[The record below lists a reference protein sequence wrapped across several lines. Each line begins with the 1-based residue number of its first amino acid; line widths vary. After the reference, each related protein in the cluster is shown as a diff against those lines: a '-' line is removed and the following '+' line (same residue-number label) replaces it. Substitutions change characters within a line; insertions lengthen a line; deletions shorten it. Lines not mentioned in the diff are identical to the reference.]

1 MNSLKRVKVIS
12 ALSLVLSFGFAGTCF
27 SYQISDVNLSKK
39 ANQVRVSIITSD
51 RPQYKYF
58 KLTGPSRLAI
68 DFLNA
73 ETNLKDRGGIE
84 GSVLTSVRFLER
96 QVEPAKI
103 TSVILDLKE
112 MTPYQVS
119 TNDNEVLILL
129 ADSVKEE
136 PKEVA
141 ATKEKTQKT
150 EIPQALAK
158 EKEKVA
164 EIKEVEIAKEPLI
177 SLDVRNADLIDVLRL
192 IAHKVDLNIVPN
204 KDVKGSISLRI
215 EDVPWGV
222 ALESILSSQGYTY
235 LIKDDVIKV
244 MALEEEE
251 AGLINK
257 VYLLVFADAE
267 EASKYTKSL
276 LTSKGKVEID
286 KRTNS
291 LVVTDHPA
299 AHQRIEEL
307 LAKIDARTPQVE
319 ITAKMVEVSLT
330 DEEKWG
336 IEWSA
341 LNTKNSDHYEGAGLP
356 KNPMGESEPYFKI
369 GRLINSKYNL
379 DAIMSFINNTGRTNI
394 LSSPRIIVLDN
405 EEAKLN
411 VGEELPY
418 LTIEE
423 EAAAEGEVKGKETIT
438 VKYKN
443 VGIILTVK
451 PKINSD
457 KFITLKLKPEVS
469 ALKEWRT
476 IPTIG
481 DVPVIATRNAETHVL
496 IRDGETIIIGGLM
509 KDNLVSSQSKLPLL
523 GDLPLVGRLFK
534 SSADIGSK
542 TELLIF
548 VSARII
554 KHEEEE

>member
-1 MNSLKRVKVIS
+1 MNFLKRVKVIS
-12 ALSLVLSFGFAGTCF
+12 VLSFILSFGFISASF
-27 SYQISDVNLSKK
+27 SYQISDVKLSKE
-39 ANQVRVSIITSD
+39 ADQVKVSIFTSD

-58 KLTGPSRLAI
+58 KLAGPPRLAI

-73 ETNLKDRGGIE
+73 EANLKDKE
-84 GSVLTSVRFLER
+84 GLKGTVLTSVRFLQR
-96 QVEPAKI
+96 QAKPVII

-112 MTPYQVS
+112 MIPYQVS

-129 ADSVKEE
+129 TDSVKEE
-136 PKEVA
+136 PKEVVA
-141 ATKEKTQKT
+141 PEEETKET
-150 EIPQALAK
+150 EAVQASAAK
-158 EKEKVA
+158 EKA
-164 EIKEVEIAKEPLI
+164 TEIKEVEIAKEPLI

-192 IAHKVDLNIVPN
+192 IAHKVDLNIVPD

-215 EDVPWGV
+215 EDVPWRV
-222 ALESILSSQGYTY
+222 ALNSILSSQGYTY
-235 LIKDDVIKV
+235 TIKNGVIKV
-244 MALEEEE
+244 MVLEEEE
-251 AGLINK
+251 VGLINK
-257 VYLLVFADAE
+257 VYPLIFADAE
-267 EASKYTKSL
+267 EASKYIKSL

-291 LVVTDHPA
+291 LVVTDRSA

-307 LAKIDARTPQVE
+307 LAKIDARTRQVE
-319 ITAKMVEVSLT
+319 ITAKIVEVSLT

-336 IEWSA
+336 IEWS
-341 LNTKNSDHYEGAGLP
+341 LLSTKSSDHYQGAGVP
-356 KNPMGESEPYFKI
+356 KNPMGESEAYFKI
-369 GRLINSKYNL
+369 GRLINDKYDL

-394 LSSPRIIVLDN
+394 LSSPRITVLDN

-418 LTIEE
+418 LTVESE
-423 EAAAEGEVKGKETIT
+423 DQEGEDKETIT
-438 VKYKN
+438 VEYKD

-457 KFITLKLKPEVS
+457 QFITLRLKPEVS

-481 DVPVIATRNAETHVL
+481 DVPVIATRNAETQVL
-496 IRDGETIIIGGLM
+496 IKDGETIIIGGLM
-509 KDNLVSSQSKLPLL
+509 KDDLVSSQSKLPLL
-523 GDLPLVGRLFK
+523 GDLPLIGRLFK
-534 SSADIGSK
+534 NSADIGSK

-554 KHEEEE
+554 KDEE

>member
-1 MNSLKRVKVIS
+1 MNSLKRLRTIS
-12 ALSLVLSFGFAGTCF
+12 VLSLILSFSFAGASF
-27 SYQISDVNLSKK
+27 SYQISAVNLSKE
-39 ANQVRVSIITSD
+39 AGRVEVSILTSD

-68 DFLNA
+68 DFLDA
-73 ETNLKDRGGIE
+73 ETNLKDKE
-84 GSVLTSVRFLER
+84 GVSGTVLTSVRFLQR
-96 QVEPAKI
+96 QVKPVTI

-112 MTPYQVS
+112 MTSYQVS
-119 TNDNEVLILL
+119 TNNNEVLILL
-129 ADSVKEE
+129 TDSVKEE

-141 ATKEKTQKT
+141 ATKEETKET
-150 EIPQALAK
+150 EALQAPV
-158 EKEKVA
+158 KEKVA
-164 EIKEVEIAKEPLI
+164 EIKEIEIAKEPLI
-177 SLDVRNADLIDVLRL
+177 SLDVRDADLIDVLRL
-192 IAHKVDLNIVPN
+192 MAHKVDLNIVPD
-204 KDVKGSISLRI
+204 KDVKGSISIRI
-215 EDVPWGV
+215 EDVPWRV
-222 ALESILSSQGYTY
+222 ALDSILSSQGYTY

-244 MALEEEE
+244 MVMEESE

-257 VYLLVFADAE
+257 VYPLVFADAA
-267 EASKYTKSL
+267 EASMYTKSL

-291 LVVTDHPA
+291 LIVTDHPT
-299 AHQRIEEL
+299 AHQRIEGL
-307 LAKIDARTPQVE
+307 LAKIDAKTRQVE
-319 ITAKMVEVSLT
+319 ITAKIVEVSLT

-336 IEWSA
+336 IEWSL
-341 LNTKNSDHYEGAGLP
+341 LNTKSSDHYQGAGLP

-369 GRLINSKYNL
+369 GRLINSKYDL
-379 DAIMSFINNTGRTNI
+379 DAIISFINSTGRTNI
-394 LSSPRIIVLDN
+394 LSSPRITVLDN
-405 EEAKLN
+405 EEAKIN

-418 LTIEE
+418 LTVEE
-423 EAAAEGEVKGKETIT
+423 EAQEGANKQTIT
-438 VKYKN
+438 VEYKD
-443 VGIILTVK
+443 VGVILTVK

-457 KFITLKLKPEVS
+457 KFITLRLEPTVS

-481 DVPVIATRNAETHVL
+481 DVPVIATRSAQTQVL
-496 IRDGETIIIGGLM
+496 VRDGETIIIGGLM
-509 KDNLVSSQSKLPLL
+509 RDDLISSQSKLPLL

-554 KHEEEE
+554 RDEE